1 MSLPVE
7 FLALRE
13 RFIARLPERLAA
25 VAKAL
30 AELGA
35 GNTAALPEIRRVMH
49 SLVGAAG
56 LHGMSEL
63 AAQASRIET
72 LAEHGAAFS
81 EIAAAV
87 DHLALLIA
95 PASTAPREK
104 KMAHPCSAD
113 IALLFDS
120 QDEMRSQA
128 ALLQGSGYR
137 VTAYTD
143 CAALEADLRSG
154 KAFDLLLMGLLFG
167 GDDQAGVAYLQ
178 RLQQLPFAAPVVVVS
193 ASRSIQYRLA
203 AHKAGAASV
212 LFKPLSAHGLLR
224 RVEETLAGDAEEE
237 LALLAIAIEP
247 GSLDAFARLAAG
259 PRLCIDTCNA
269 IDELRPTLG
278 QRRYNALL
286 LQDNPQDEATTTSL
300 IALLHDDPDTV
311 HLPMLLFSN
320 RVDCARQA
328 RALAA
333 GCKAIVDPG
342 WQYTELNALLQ
353 ALCTAASRRRV
364 EVDSTQVKTYEFAR
378 QGEALDKHAIIS
390 LADHAANVF
399 ETSPQH
405 SALTG
410 YARTELIGANLV
422 RPRAGFAPPELT
434 AAILDEVKD
443 GNIWQG
449 EYALAGKHGDVCWVS
464 STLVPFL
471 DTAGKVYQYMVIR
484 SDITQ
489 RKHSEQGLARA
500 RASQLSIAAQIQET
514 LLLPP
519 LPGCPAG
526 IPLASMFTAAEGVA
540 GDFHALIIHNAD
552 CFDLLVGD
560 VMGKGIAA
568 ALVGA
573 AVKMEYASCLRE
585 LEQQNVG
592 RLAEPAEIV
601 AALRQRLT
609 PKLIELECF
618 VTLSYLRFDR
628 RKRVLT
634 SVGCGH
640 PEIIIIST
648 AGAISLPN
656 QQLPL
661 GLVEV
666 EQPCQTE
673 TPWDPGA
680 VVLLYSDGL
689 SEATAADGAMLEAEA
704 LVRIAQEAHA
714 AGRHPATITAA
725 VLQAVNAFTGGQQPQ
740 DDRSLVVVRLPLDG
754 ETCLELDNSLQALQ
768 GLQDALQQALVADLA
783 PEEFDRLMLA
793 CVEAFSN
800 IVRHANSPS
809 PRIALQIRLEPAG
822 ARVSF
827 SYPGTPFTPPVQT
840 SLPEPEQLGEGGLG
854 LILIQTLC
862 DHLEYRHDN
871 GFNDIHLEIRR
882 SERHSGTTVLQPTL

>member
-25 VAKAL
+25 VTQAL
-30 AELGA
+30 AELGS
-35 GNTAALPEIRRVMH
+35 GNAAALPEIRRVAH

-72 LAEHGAAFS
+72 LAEHGAAFD

-87 DHLALLIA
+87 AQLAQLIA
-95 PASTAPREK
+95 PAGTAPRDE
-104 KMAHPCSAD
+104 MMENTRSAN
-113 IALLFDS
+113 IALLFDN
-120 QDEMRSQA
+120 QDEMRSQS

-137 VTAYTD
+137 VTTYTSFD
-143 CAALEADLRSG
+143 ALEADIRAGNS
-154 KAFDLLLMGLLFG
+154 FDLLLMGLLFG
-167 GDDQAGVAYLQ
+167 GEDQAGVAYLQ
-178 RLQQLPFAAPVVVVS
+178 RLQHLQFGAPVVVVS
-193 ASRSIQYRLA
+193 ASRSIQCRLA

-212 LFKPLSAHGLLR
+212 LFKPLSAQGLLR
-224 RVEETLAGDAEEE
+224 SVNETLTGGSDEV
-237 LALLAIAIEP
+237 LAVLAIAIEP
-247 GSLDAFARLAAG
+247 GSLDEFARLAAG
-259 PRLCIDTCNA
+259 PRLCIEPCNGIA
-269 IDELRPTLG
+269 ELRSALG

-286 LQDNPQDEATTTSL
+286 LQDNPQDEATTTAL
-300 IALLHDDPDTV
+300 MALLHDDPDTV
-311 HLPMLLFSN
+311 HLPMLLFSS
-320 RVDCARQA
+320 RVDSARQA

-342 WQYTELNALLQ
+342 WQYPELNALLQ

-364 EVDSTQVKTYEFAR
+364 EVDSTRMKVYEFAR

-410 YARTELIGANLV
+410 YARTELIGANLAQ
-422 RPRAGFAPPELT
+422 PRTGFAPPELT
-434 AAILDEVKD
+434 AAILDEVQD

-449 EYALAGKHGDVCWVS
+449 EYALPGKEGQACWVS

-471 DTAGKVYQYMVIR
+471 DAAGKVYQYMVIR

-489 RKHSEQGLARA
+489 RKRSEQGLAKA
-500 RASQLSIAAQIQET
+500 RASQLAIAAQIQET

-540 GDFHALIIHNAD
+540 GDFHALTIHHAD
-552 CFDLLVGD
+552 CFDLVVGD

-585 LEQQNVG
+585 LEKQNAG

-618 VTLSYLRFDR
+618 VTLGYLRFDR
-628 RKRVLT
+628 SKRVLK

-640 PEIIIIST
+640 PEIIIISA
-648 AGAISLPN
+648 AGAVSLPN

-661 GLVEV
+661 GLVE
-666 EQPCQTE
+666 EEAPCQTE

-689 SEATAADGAMLEAEA
+689 SEATAPDGSILEADG

-725 VLQAVNAFTGGQQPQ
+725 VLQAVDAFTGGQPPQ
-740 DDRSLVVVRLPLDG
+740 DDRSLVAVRLPLDG
-754 ETCLELDNSLQALQ
+754 ETCLELDNSLKALQ
-768 GLQDALQQALVADLA
+768 DLQDAVQQALGTALA
-783 PEEFDRLMLA
+783 AEEFDRLMLA

-809 PRIALQIRLEPAG
+809 ARIALQIRLEPSG
-822 ARVSF
+822 ASVSF
-827 SYPGTPFTPPVQT
+827 SYPGAPFTPQVQT

-862 DHLEYRHDN
+862 DHVEYRHDN
-871 GFNDIHLEIRR
+871 GINAIRLDIRLSGSHA
-882 SERHSGTTVLQPTL
+882 GTTALPSTL